1 MAITRIMGAPFL
13 PANRPHSNLAS
24 PITVARDISK
34 GLVVFFVGA
43 EKARLEQCFWESWL
57 VREIIPKWA

>member
-24 PITVARDISK
+24 LITVARDIST
-34 GLVVFFVGA
+34 GTWFFVG
-43 EKARLEQCFWESWL
+43 EKARLEQCSG
-57 VREIIPKWA
+57 